1 MSTSNAAAIRRRAG
15 TAANAST
22 TPTKSNDS
30 NQINQKTGLTL
41 QQVISTFDKRLKT
54 LEESTNSIGTQKEN
68 TLPDNI
74 LVEFNSRFE
83 IIANEIADLKNAL
96 LKLQTFTMEVNK
108 SLHDD
113 RIRVLSDVNEEI
125 ANTATFS
132 LEENSVEGKENKKDE
147 TQVNETVLQTE
158 NNLENLNQI
167 NENNNIIKEDED
179 K

>member
-22 TPTKSNDS
+22 APSLSNDS
-30 NQINQKTGLTL
+30 NQRNGLTL

-54 LEESTNSIGTQKEN
+54 LEESTKSIGTQKEN
-68 TLPDNI
+68 TLPDNV
-74 LVEFNSRFE
+74 LLEFNSRFE

-113 RIRVLSDVNEEI
+113 RIRVLSDVNEDI
-125 ANTATFS
+125 SNTPTFS
-132 LEENSVEGKENKKDE
+132 LEENIVEGEENKEEE
-147 TQVNETVLQTE
+147 TQLNSTILQTQT
-158 NNLENLNQI
+158 NLEDSNEV